1 MKFIFVT
8 IKFCFIG
15 ILYFISERYSSK
27 IISVAKIKFWFSC
40 HVQHVSNTLRGKCH
54 DNQNMSKYRHEE
66 TDHCRNRVVFKKVN
80 LIYNE
85 ICLPELIRE

>member
-54 DNQNMSKYRHEE
+54 DNQNIVVKCQSTGMRKPIMAEIELSSKR
-66 TDHCRNRVVFKKVN
+66 
-80 LIYNE
+80 LI
-85 ICLPELIRE
+85 